1 MEEMEM
7 GFQPSEQRPA
17 VRRQPRLE
25 RRDGDT
31 GSSREW
37 TGDKPLPLNIPEEER
52 LGMRGD
58 LEVP

>member
-1 MEEMEM
+1 M

-17 VRRQPRLE
+17 VRHQPRLE
-25 RRDGDT
+25 RRGGDT
-31 GSSREW
+31 DSSQEW

-52 LGMRGD
+52 LGMSGD